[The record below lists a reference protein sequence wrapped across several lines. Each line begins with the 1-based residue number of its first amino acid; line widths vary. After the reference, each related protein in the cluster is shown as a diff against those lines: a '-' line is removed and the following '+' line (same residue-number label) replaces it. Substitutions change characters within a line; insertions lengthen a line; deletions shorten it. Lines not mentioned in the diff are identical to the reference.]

1 MIIHQIFIPMLY
13 KNIDDNYTWK
23 NARIFNRKC
32 HHLKTWNKDEIM
44 DLIRNDYPEFLDF
57 VRTFPND
64 FWLCDFS
71 RCLILHKHGG
81 IYLDLDCKL
90 EKTPDFSKNLGGYWI
105 HPKRGIEPNMDF
117 IYFKDRDL
125 YLDFA
130 RFCIKRNS
138 DCKMSSTWICRRY
151 LYIVSNRSMNAFKKK
166 HKNIEMFTG
175 YQRGLDPKENATWLR
190 MKEL

>member
-1 MIIHQIFIPMLY
+1 
-13 KNIDDNYTWK
+13 
-23 NARIFNRKC
+23 
-32 HHLKTWNKDEIM
+32 
-44 DLIRNDYPEFLDF
+44 
-57 VRTFPND
+57 
-64 FWLCDFS
+64 
-71 RCLILHKHGG
+71 
-81 IYLDLDCKL
+81 
-90 EKTPDFSKNLGGYWI
+90 
-105 HPKRGIEPNMDF
+105 MDF